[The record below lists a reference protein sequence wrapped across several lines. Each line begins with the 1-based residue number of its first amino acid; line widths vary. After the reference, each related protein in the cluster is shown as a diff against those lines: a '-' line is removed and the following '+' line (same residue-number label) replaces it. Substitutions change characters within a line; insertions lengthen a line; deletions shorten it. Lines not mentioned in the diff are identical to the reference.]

1 LGNHLFC
8 CFGHGSFFK
17 DVLYSLVEVHLAEMS
32 SIDYTGWMHLV
43 IGFTFIGIGE
53 LIPEL
58 LEPVLEEVA

>member
-1 LGNHLFC
+1 
-8 CFGHGSFFK
+8 
-17 DVLYSLVEVHLAEMS
+17 MS